1 MKSKYV
7 ISILAVLIAIGIVIG
22 ICIIR
27 NDKEVKEV
35 VLINKDKISYIEIQH
50 KDALLK
56 TESHE
61 KIEKITILFEK
72 EMKRDEGVEDKKGW
86 IYKVSIYDENDKN
99 INTIFILDE
108 NSIVVD
114 GKGYRYD
121 GQFVSCIE
129 EISCIKRDNYIEN
142 SDKALIGDLF
152 GVSSIN
158 YEIIHV
164 DNTLSDNEY
173 GGSYEVKI
181 RIKEEDINSFI
192 SDIESTV
199 SSSPLDEEMK
209 SYESTGVIFKN
220 ITGREMKK
228 DDVIYERL
236 SSVQRKITNIFAAE
250 PKTVLRYVMYSEA
263 VNGSYEIDLAYL
275 E

>member
-1 MKSKYV
+1 M
-7 ISILAVLIAIGIVIG
+7 
-22 ICIIR
+22 
-27 NDKEVKEV
+27 
-35 VLINKDKISYIEIQH
+35 
-50 KDALLK
+50 
-56 TESHE
+56 
-61 KIEKITILFEK
+61 
-72 EMKRDEGVEDKKGW
+72 
-86 IYKVSIYDENDKN
+86 
-99 INTIFILDE
+99 
-108 NSIVVD
+108 D
-114 GKGYRYD
+114 GKGYRYA

-129 EISCIKRDNYIEN
+129 EISCIKRDTYITN

-236 SSVQRKITNIFAAE
+236 SSVQRKITNIFASE
-250 PKTVLRYVMYSEA
+250 PKTVVRYVMYSEA